1 MCSLWI
7 NPMILVAEKV
17 FVHWKKL
24 FKKISG
30 LVSYNVNPHV
40 CKNQTF
46 LQRKVYIVWTLI
58 SLKQF
63 FSCLLFFG
71 VFFCIFST
79 NSILVSLVEKNSKKQ
94 ISFWKDWMKVWV
106 KILWNYFQRETRPHI
121 GNPLLLHKPENYKLF
136 LIIYVTHFN
145 PR

>member
-7 NPMILVAEKV
+7 HPMILVAEKV

-30 LVSYNVNPHV
+30 LVSYNVNLHV

-46 LQRKVYIVWTLI
+46 LQRKVFIVWTLI

-71 VFFCIFST
+71 FFFLQILFSFHLWKKIVK
-79 NSILVSLVEKNSKKQ
+79 NKSPFEKTE
-94 ISFWKDWMKVWV
+94 
-106 KILWNYFQRETRPHI
+106 WNYESKYCEIIFRETRPHI
-121 GNPLLLHKPENYKLF
+121 GNPLLLQKQENNKLF
-136 LIIYVTHFN
+136 LIILICHSL
-145 PR
+145 

>member
-63 FSCLLFFG
+63 FSCLLFFF
-71 VFFCIFST
+71 VYFLQILFSFH
-79 NSILVSLVEKNSKKQ
+79 LWKKNSKKQ
-94 ISFWKDWMKVWV
+94 ISFWKDWMKLWV

-121 GNPLLLHKPENYKLF
+121 GNPLLLHKPENNKLF
-136 LIIYVTHFN
+136 LIICHSL
-145 PR
+145 

>member
-63 FSCLLFFG
+63 FSCLLFFW
-71 VFFCIFST
+71 FFFVYFLQILFSFHLWKKIVKT
-79 NSILVSLVEKNSKKQ
+79 NLLLKRLNETMSQNIVKLFSERPDHTLVIPYYYTSR
-94 ISFWKDWMKVWV
+94 
-106 KILWNYFQRETRPHI
+106 KIINYF
-121 GNPLLLHKPENYKLF
+121 
-136 LIIYVTHFN
+136 
-145 PR
+145 

>member
-46 LQRKVYIVWTLI
+46 LQRKVYIVLWTLI

-63 FSCLLFFG
+63 FFMFIVFW
-71 VFFCIFST
+71 VFFVYFLQILFSFHLWKKIVK
-79 NSILVSLVEKNSKKQ
+79 NKSPFEKTE
-94 ISFWKDWMKVWV
+94 
-106 KILWNYFQRETRPHI
+106 WNYESKYCKIIFRETRPHI
-121 GNPLLLHKPENYKLF
+121 GNPLLLHNPENNKLF

>member
-46 LQRKVYIVWTLI
+46 LQRKVFIVWTLI

-71 VFFCIFST
+71 VFFST
-79 NSILVSLVEKNSKKQ
+79 NSILVSLVEKIVKNKSPFEKTEWIYESKYCE
-94 ISFWKDWMKVWV
+94 IIF
-106 KILWNYFQRETRPHI
+106 RETRPHI
-121 GNPLLLHKPENYKLF
+121 GNPLLLHKPENNKLF
-136 LIIYVTHFN
+136 LIIYVTHFS